1 MTEDRNESHQGELSL
16 DLMKQMIEA
25 GYKVTEDYLED
36 IPTRMHYLTD
46 VTKNFMALSNK
57 MTSNIYEVCKA
68 QNSYLSFMQAQQEL
82 WKRTFE
88 QQLGQ
93 KVDSV
98 ITPNKND
105 KRFNAPEWEE
115 MPYFNFLK
123 QNYLLMSQFMTGIV
137 DSVNLDKMAKR
148 KLNFYTQQFLDAMS
162 PSNFAATNPEVLK
175 LAQET
180 NGQSLIEGFKNMLE
194 DMEKG
199 RITQTDVSAF
209 EVGKNLAITS
219 GAVVYENELI
229 QLIQYTP
236 TTKTVQEIPLLMVP
250 PWINKYYILDLRPE
264 NSYVKYIVDQGFT
277 VFMISWRNPT
287 PEMGKLRF
295 DDYIDLGS
303 MKAMEVVK
311 SITGSE
317 KINLL
322 GYCLGGTLIGAT
334 LAIMARKKIDYVSSV
349 TLLATMLDFSYIGDL
364 DVAIDEMLVTKLE
377 GELHE
382 GTVMKGEDMATAF
395 NLIRANDLIWN
406 YVVNNYLK
414 GKKPPSF
421 DILYW
426 TNDNTNLPAKMYAYY
441 LRNMVYENKLKN
453 KDELVMCD
461 TPIDLTKINVPAY
474 IVGTKEDHISPAVT
488 NFMTTKL
495 LSGPVEF
502 VLGGSGHVMG
512 IINLP
517 IKNKYGYYVN
527 GKLGN
532 GYEEWKKTA
541 EFREGSWWTHWTKWL
556 QERSG
561 KSVKAPEEL
570 GSKDYPMIEPA
581 PGRYVKEGTH
591 NG

>member
-1 MTEDRNESHQGELSL
+1 MINNEKESSQEVSL
-16 DLMKQMIEA
+16 ELMKKMIDA
-25 GYKVTEDYLED
+25 GYKVTENYLEEV
-36 IPTRMHYLTD
+36 PTCVHYFTD

-57 MTSNIYEVCKA
+57 MTHNIYEVCKA
-68 QNSYLSFMQAQQEL
+68 QNTYLNFMQAQQEL

-88 QQLGQ
+88 QQLGR
-93 KVDSV
+93 KVESV

-123 QNYLLMSQFMTGIV
+123 QNYLLMSQLMTGII
-137 DSVNLDKMAKR
+137 DSVNLDKITKK

-175 LAQET
+175 LAQST
-180 NGQSLIEGFKNMLE
+180 NGQSLIEGFKNMME

-199 RITQTDVSAF
+199 RITQTDESAF
-209 EVGKNLAITS
+209 EVGKNLAVTP
-219 GAVVYENELI
+219 GAVIYENELI

-236 TTKTVQEIPLLMVP
+236 TTKEVYQIPLLMVP

-264 NSYVKYIVDQGFT
+264 NSFVRYMVDQGFT

-295 DDYIDLGS
+295 DDYIEMGS
-303 MKAMEVVK
+303 MKAMEVVRA
-311 SITGSE
+311 ITGSE

-322 GYCLGGTLIGAT
+322 GYCLGGTLIGST
-334 LAIMARKKIDYVSSV
+334 LAILKRKNIDFVSSV

-364 DVAIDEMLVTKLE
+364 DVAIDEMLVSKLE

-382 GTVMKGEDMATAF
+382 GTVLKGGDMATAF

-414 GKKPPSF
+414 GQKPPVF

-461 TPIDLTKINVPAY
+461 TPIDLGKIDIPAY

-488 NFMTTKL
+488 NFQTTKL

-517 IKNKYGYYVN
+517 IKNKYGYYVG
-527 GKLGN
+527 GKLGE
-532 GYEEWKKTA
+532 GYDEWKRTA
-541 EFREGSWWTHWTKWL
+541 KFNEGSWWTHWTKWL
-556 QERSG
+556 VEKSG
-561 KSVKAPEEL
+561 ELLKAPKEL
-570 GSKDYPMIEPA
+570 GSKAYPVIEPA
-581 PGRYVKEGTH
+581 PGRYVKEGIH
-591 NG
+591 NER